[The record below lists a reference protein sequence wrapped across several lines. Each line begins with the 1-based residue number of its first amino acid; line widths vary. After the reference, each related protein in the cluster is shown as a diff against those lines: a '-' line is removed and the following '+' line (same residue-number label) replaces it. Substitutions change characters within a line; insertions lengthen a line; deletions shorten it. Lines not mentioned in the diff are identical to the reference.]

1 MKKSNENTTYELV
14 IMNKTLV
21 EKTEKLTWMERKVNK
36 WIKMFEESEQDGAS
50 RHNSLIEK
58 INEVDTSQRKTI
70 KGLERQLTKIEEKG
84 SKNGGKAGKGG
95 KGDDKEK
102 KGGGPSQRL
111 KGKQTGVGKNS

>member
-1 MKKSNENTTYELV
+1 MEDLEKKQTDEKGFIHEMVNGMKKSNENTTYELV

-58 INEVDTSQRKTI
+58 INEVDTS
-70 KGLERQLTKIEEKG
+70 
-84 SKNGGKAGKGG
+84 
-95 KGDDKEK
+95 
-102 KGGGPSQRL
+102 
-111 KGKQTGVGKNS
+111 